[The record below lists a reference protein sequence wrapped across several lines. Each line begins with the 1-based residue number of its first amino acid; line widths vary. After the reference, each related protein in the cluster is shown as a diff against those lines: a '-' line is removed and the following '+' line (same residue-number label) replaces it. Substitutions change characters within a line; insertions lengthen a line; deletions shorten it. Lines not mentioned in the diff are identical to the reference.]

1 MGSSL
6 VLTGGAATAKTLKE
20 SISLASHGFTVGD
33 VIRWNNGSPSYIR
46 AQADSAANAEV
57 LGIVSAKVDTNT
69 FELTYGGYIDL
80 PQFAGISYPVLFL
93 SGVCAGGLT
102 HNPPSA
108 LGTVVKPVVTRHPT
122 LNGFVLNNYLG
133 TQIGGSSTIGID
145 EIQPVGTIMPYAG
158 AVIPDTWLP
167 CEGNM
172 YSIESYP
179 ELYSK
184 LCYADGDRVPMYGHI
199 AELTLSSIPSGTQV
213 GDYVLLPKDGQS
225 FPATITTNEDTEI
238 NPILLAEGQIRTID
252 TVNKKLTVSISW
264 RYNTSKKYFEYV
276 NAAFKAATNYTI
288 VFGGGWVAG
297 SFRGSVNG
305 TTVTGVRITHF
316 YTPDLTSRFIVG
328 ASASALVT
336 TGANPDN
343 LTFSLGN
350 NGLDESRSNVYG
362 MGAFGGEEKHTLT
375 TAEMPGHTHGAPTSN
390 GQAGS
395 GYEVALTAF
404 GGYDY
409 IAAAPTTSTG
419 GDAPHNNIPPYL
431 AVRYIIKAKPYTR
444 AAIIDGVDLPYS
456 NLLVRSTD
464 SNSLRS
470 ELLSGANGGD
480 LVFYTNSGEASKTGT
495 ERMRLTNRN
504 GLRLTQQD
512 GYTFGIN
519 IIGSGTNPGSTTV
532 SSVAA
537 FLKFYNPET
546 PINPYTWW
554 CPRDGVALSVESHS
568 TNEGTIIDQYS
579 TGGVGNPLFTVTS
592 VGNVGIGNSSPGAT
606 LDVNGTVRIRGGGL
620 PGMSLGDRLVAA
632 DTSGTLKWDTALIKA
647 QDNVDLQIS
656 FNGTIGSGNG
666 WTDSLTGTT
675 VYTGDMSART
685 DVYTST
691 TATLK
696 RGVWFVQPYS
706 NITYSSFFR
715 ASATY
720 YGRVGVQAV
729 SGTLSASFPGK
740 NINFNYNSSGAKFNN
755 DAYGYTPDL
764 YEMIPFIIYVTSD
777 TAIVKGVIK
786 HMYSGTISV
795 VNGANIGMGFS
806 FYRIS

>member
-1 MGSSL
+1 
-6 VLTGGAATAKTLKE
+6 
-20 SISLASHGFTVGD
+20 
-33 VIRWNNGSPSYIR
+33 
-46 AQADSAANAEV
+46 
-57 LGIVSAKVDTNT
+57 
-69 FELTYGGYIDL
+69 
-80 PQFAGISYPVLFL
+80 
-93 SGVCAGGLT
+93 
-102 HNPPSA
+102 
-108 LGTVVKPVVTRHPT
+108 
-122 LNGFVLNNYLG
+122 
-133 TQIGGSSTIGID
+133 
-145 EIQPVGTIMPYAG
+145 
-158 AVIPDTWLP
+158 
-167 CEGNM
+167 
-172 YSIESYP
+172 
-179 ELYSK
+179 
-184 LCYADGDRVPMYGHI
+184 MYGHI
-199 AELTLSSIPSGTQV
+199 TELTLSSIPSGTAV

-225 FPATITTNEDTEI
+225 FPATITNEDTEI

-252 TVNKKLTVSISW
+252 TANKKLTVSISW

-288 VFGGGWVAG
+288 VFGGGWGSG
-297 SFRGSVNG
+297 SFRGNING

-336 TGANPDN
+336 TGVNPDN
-343 LTFSLGN
+343 LTFSLGS

-362 MGAFGGEEKHTLT
+362 MGAFGGEEKHTLI
-375 TAEMPGHTHGAPTSN
+375 TAEMPAHKHDITNGNGPIRMALVSN
-390 GQAGS
+390 GVSPDAKSFAYLDEG
-395 GYEVALTAF
+395 ATP
-404 GGYDY
+404 
-409 IAAAPTTSTG
+409 IAATG
-419 GDAPHNNIPPYL
+419 GNQPHNNIPPYI

-470 ELLSGANGGD
+470 ELLSGASGGD

-519 IIGSGTNPGSTTV
+519 IIGSGTNPGSSTV
-532 SSVAA
+532 SSVAS

-554 CPRDGVALSVESHS
+554 CPRDGIALSVESHS
-568 TNEGTIIDQYS
+568 TNEGTITDQYS
-579 TGGVGNPLFTVTS
+579 NGGLGTPLFTVTS

-647 QDNVDLQIS
+647 QDNVALQIS
-656 FNGTIGSGNG
+656 FNNTIGSG
-666 WTDSLTGTT
+666 WTESLTGTI
-675 VYTGDMSART
+675 VYNGNMSSRT

-696 RGVWFVQPYS
+696 RGVWLVHPY
-706 NITYSSFFR
+706 NNLTYSSDFR
-715 ASATY
+715 ASAAY
-720 YGRVGVQAV
+720 YGRIGVQAV
-729 SGTLSASFPGK
+729 SGTLSAGTLYSASFPGK

-755 DAYGYTPDL
+755 DSYGYTPDP
-764 YEMIPFIIYVTSD
+764 YDMIPFIIYVTSD
-777 TAIVKGVIK
+777 TAIVKGVVK
-786 HMYSGTISV
+786 HAGENGTISV
-795 VNGANIGMGFS
+795 ANGNTLGMGFS